1 MYSCFFQTGQYIIP
15 YHTVLLTS
23 NGQKDRLGNLENLV
37 MTTSCIELID
47 IDHHIHSLVLILT
60 VSLVAVSVRA
70 MLHR

>member
-15 YHTVLLTS
+15 YHTVLQAG
-23 NGQKDRLGNLENLV
+23 NGQKDRLDNVKNLV

-47 IDHHIHSLVLILT
+47 IDHHIHSFVFILT
-60 VSLVAVSVRA
+60 AALVAVSVRA